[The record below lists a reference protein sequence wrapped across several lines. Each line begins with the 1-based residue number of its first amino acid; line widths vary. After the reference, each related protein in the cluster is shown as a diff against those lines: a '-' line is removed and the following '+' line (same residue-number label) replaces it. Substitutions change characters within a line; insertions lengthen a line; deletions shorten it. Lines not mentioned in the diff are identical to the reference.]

1 MKKLCILSLI
11 LLTGCTITINNSDD
25 YIGVINEIISSKSNI
40 INQTSKGYKYYIPKG
55 VALLYDNDFN
65 QKFKVGNTYM
75 YLYTDV
81 VSYFYEKKD
90 NYKNEEQDLYYYK
103 DINNTINKGYIKIK
117 EENNQFYVEIVYNYA
132 KIEMYSSK
140 YNLKNN
146 ITFATII
153 LSSIDYNKTTIES
166 LINKNYFSNYEHKY
180 VLNKPKNSESN
191 FLEYSEEYNT
201 YEDDTLPDDKSINN
215 QDINE

>member
-1 MKKLCILSLI
+1 MKKLCLLSLI
-11 LLTGCTITINNSDD
+11 LLTGCSVAINKSND
-25 YIGVINEIISSKSNI
+25 YYNIINEVILSNSNI

-55 VALLYDNDFN
+55 VTLLYDNDLN
-65 QKFKVGNTYM
+65 QKFKVNNTYM

-81 VSYFYEKKD
+81 ISYYYEKND
-90 NYKNEEQDLYYYK
+90 NYKNDEENLFYYK
-103 DINNTINKGYIKIK
+103 DITTTKSGGYIKIK

-180 VLNKPKNSESN
+180 VLKKPKDSESN

-201 YEDDTLPDDKSINN
+201 YEDDTLPDDKSITNEDNN
-215 QDINE
+215 E